1 MAIFTEPHLLNS
13 PRWKNKRIGILGGS
27 FNPPHAGHIHISK
40 LALDSLKLD
49 AIWWLVTP
57 QNPLKSSDE
66 TRPIEERTQLC
77 REITSHPKIIVTT
90 IEQQIDEPHSYGI
103 IKKLKTHFPH
113 TKFAWIT
120 GMDNAHNLHKWNNWR
135 DILNEICMIH
145 VTRHPPVDLVKQCPA
160 RMMGNQ
166 RHITLDHGKR
176 VKLESNTTYWLLQ
189 KKMVNISSTEIRK
202 KNNSKTTT

>member
-1 MAIFTEPHLLNS
+1 MSIFSEPHILNS

-40 LALDSLKLD
+40 LALNALKLD

-57 QNPLKSSDE
+57 QNPLKSSNE
-66 TRPIEERTQLC
+66 TLPLQDRTKLC
-77 REITSHPKIIVTT
+77 REITSHPKIVVTT
-90 IEQQIDEPHSYGI
+90 IEEQLDQPHSYGT
-103 IKKLKTHFPH
+103 IKKLKKHFPN
-113 TKFAWIT
+113 TNFAWIT
-120 GMDNAHNLHKWNNWR
+120 GMDNAHNFHKWNNWR

-160 RMMGNQ
+160 RMMANQ

-189 KKMVNISSTEIRK
+189 KKMVNISSTEIRN
-202 KNNSKTTT
+202 KNT